1 MALRLLPGR
10 QSRMDKREADPEY
23 GGAEDDDI
31 ANRTEDVD
39 APDAE
44 TEDDVKTDVS
54 DDDEDLDDEVSK
66 SEPPCLNVKAI
77 TEHIA
82 CKMVPQTPP
91 RYQNLPNNHY
101 CLFPHVLA
109 GQPSGEPGKTRRC
122 QS

>member
-66 SEPPCLNVKAI
+66 SEPLCLNVKA
-77 TEHIA
+77 
-82 CKMVPQTPP
+82 
-91 RYQNLPNNHY
+91 
-101 CLFPHVLA
+101 
-109 GQPSGEPGKTRRC
+109 
-122 QS
+122 